1 MFEIFAGHRL
11 LTEKTVR
18 HPTSSL
24 QTPGFFRDFQL
35 VQGKKSD
42 MAVSFFI
49 VFSGLWV
56 IFQEVLL
63 GSFLVNLVLILLGC
77 RI

>member
-18 HPTSSL
+18 SQHRPCRPLVFS
-24 QTPGFFRDFQL
+24 GFPVSIGR
-35 VQGKKSD
+35 KSV

-49 VFSGLWV
+49 AFSGLWV
-56 IFQEVLL
+56 ISQVVLL
-63 GSFLVNLVLILLGC
+63 GSFLVNLVLTTLDCHI
-77 RI
+77 

>member
-18 HPTSSL
+18 PQHRPCRPL
-24 QTPGFFRDFQL
+24 VFRDFQL
-35 VQGKKSD
+35 VQGKKSG

-49 VFSGLWV
+49 AFSGLWV
-56 IFQEVLL
+56 ISQVVLL